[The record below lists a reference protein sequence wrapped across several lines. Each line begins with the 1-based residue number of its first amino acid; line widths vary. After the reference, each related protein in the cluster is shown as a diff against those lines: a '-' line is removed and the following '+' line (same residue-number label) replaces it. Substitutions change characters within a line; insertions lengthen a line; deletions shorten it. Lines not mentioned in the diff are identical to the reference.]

1 MTVHI
6 VMTPSLMQERRH
18 FKEAS
23 VTNGFPGLTNSGSLL
38 GANPNTEEVIR
49 NTEAAREVVLKM
61 ADMLD
66 GLSDT
71 SIPVPRSEWNV
82 GEHGAHIAFANI
94 GFGMFA
100 MGLEYPYSDGTQA
113 GLAEENEVSLIGFP
127 EREGSAL
134 AQHLRSGIDNFIGTA
149 RAGDPDQVV
158 STPLGKMP
166 LGTLSSYFLIHNL
179 MHGCAI
185 SSALNHDFPVEPE
198 HLPMLWP
205 LVVAKFNQFV
215 NLRASRGVEGTVH
228 VSVPGYLETTFKME
242 NSYLTILPGA
252 EGTADCRVEAD
263 ATHFFLVLIK
273 LLSVP
278 EAIDLGYVKTSGS
291 NPFLFG
297 RIMNAVD
304 VP

>member
-1 MTVHI
+1 M
-6 VMTPSLMQERRH
+6 S
-18 FKEAS
+18 
-23 VTNGFPGLTNSGSLL
+23 NDFPGQTNTTEL
-38 GANPNTEEVIR
+38 GANPTPEQVAQNS
-49 NTEAAREVVLKM
+49 EAAREVVLKV

-66 GLSDT
+66 GLADT
-71 SIPVPRSEWNV
+71 AIPVPRSEWNV
-82 GEHGAHIAFANI
+82 GEQGAHIAFANI
-94 GFGMFA
+94 GFSMFA

-127 EREGSAL
+127 ERDGTAL
-134 AQHLRSGIDNFIGTA
+134 AQHLRTAVDNFIGA
-149 RAGDPDQVV
+149 VKSGDPDQEV

-166 LGTLSSYFLIHNL
+166 RGTLSSYFLIHNL

-185 SSALNHDFPVEPE
+185 SSALNQDFPVRPE

-205 LVVAKFNQFV
+205 LVTAKFNQFV
-215 NLRASRGVEGTVH
+215 NLRASRGVAGTAH
-228 VSVPGYLETTFKME
+228 VSVPGYLETTFRME
-242 NSYLTILPGA
+242 DSLLTILPGFQ
-252 EGTADCRVEAD
+252 GTADCLVEAD
-263 ATHFFLVLIK
+263 PTHFFLVIIK

-278 EAIDLGYVKTSGS
+278 EAIDLGYIKTSGA

>member
-1 MTVHI
+1 M
-6 VMTPSLMQERRH
+6 S
-18 FKEAS
+18 
-23 VTNGFPGLTNSGSLL
+23 NGFPGSTNTTEV
-38 GANPNTEEVIR
+38 GANPTPEQVAQNS
-49 NTEAAREVVLKM
+49 EAAREVVLKV

-66 GLSDT
+66 GLADT
-71 SIPVPRSEWNV
+71 AIPVPRSEWNV
-82 GEHGAHIAFANI
+82 GEQGAHIAFANI
-94 GFGMFA
+94 GFSMFA

-127 EREGSAL
+127 ERDGTAL
-134 AQHLRSGIDNFIGTA
+134 AQHLRTAVDNFIGA
-149 RAGDPDQVV
+149 VKNGDPDQEV

-166 LGTLSSYFLIHNL
+166 RGTLSSYFLIHNL

-185 SSALNHDFPVEPE
+185 SSALNHDFPVQPE

-205 LVVAKFNQFV
+205 LVTAKFNQFV
-215 NLRASRGVEGTVH
+215 NPSASRGVAGTVH
-228 VSVPGYLETTFKME
+228 VRVPGYLETTFRMQD
-242 NSYLTILPGA
+242 SQLTILPGFQGA
-252 EGTADCRVEAD
+252 ADCTVEAEP
-263 ATHFFLVLIK
+263 THFFLVIIK

-278 EAIDLGYVKTSGS
+278 EAIDLGYIKTSGA